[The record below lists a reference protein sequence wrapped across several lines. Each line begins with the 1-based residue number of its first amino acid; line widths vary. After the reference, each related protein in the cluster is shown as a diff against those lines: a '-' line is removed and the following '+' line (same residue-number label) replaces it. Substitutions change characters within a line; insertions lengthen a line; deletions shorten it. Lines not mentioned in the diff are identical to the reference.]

1 MCRKNS
7 VENNLWRGFPWDG
20 SGRKQPLEMLSLG
33 RICHLEGQQC
43 VKAPRGASRCV
54 PAGGE
59 GLGQNS
65 PPQRAADLRLSALTA
80 TASTSRGS
88 FGSPGA
94 VGVSQSTTFETCS
107 VRTQRQQRLEPRAP
121 RLGGLALISAS
132 LCVLATG
139 VAASSRGGLVFE
151 KPLGVLAG
159 LL

>member
-1 MCRKNS
+1 M
-7 VENNLWRGFPWDG
+7 
-20 SGRKQPLEMLSLG
+20 G
-33 RICHLEGQQC
+33 RICHLEGRQR

-54 PAGGE
+54 PGCGGE
-59 GLGQNS
+59 GLGKNA
-65 PPQRAADLRLSALTA
+65 PPQRAADLLLSALTA

-88 FGSPGA
+88 FGSSGA

-107 VRTQRQQRLEPRAP
+107 VRTQRQQRLEPSAP

-139 VAASSRGGLVFE
+139 VAASSGGGLVFE